1 MISVGERGHRFTIMV
16 RPMSSARWMRL
27 AKVRCHDVETGLATA
42 RRIEIAKPAII
53 GLDASARHR
62 FGCKERTALREL
74 TGRSIRLPEDRGRE
88 RCTLGAC
95 GK

>member
-1 MISVGERGHRFTIMV
+1 MDETGEGTV
-16 RPMSSARWMRL
+16 S
-27 AKVRCHDVETGLATA
+27 RCRETGLATA